1 MSSKNPN
8 DCARAKLNS
17 SWLLA
22 SMLLIVGPPF
32 SVGVNDHKFD
42 EDINNEI
49 ELNSRIR
56 PMEAAPRG
64 SPRGDFLSSI
74 VVCVCVELLV
84 WAGWGVICYPGS
96 VRESLLGAG
105 SERRITVAMLK
116 T

>member
-64 SPRGDFLSSI
+64 SPRGDFLSLSSI
-74 VVCVCVELLV
+74 VVCVELLV
-84 WAGWGVICYPGS
+84 WAGWGVIC
-96 VRESLLGAG
+96 
-105 SERRITVAMLK
+105 
-116 T
+116 

>member
-74 VVCVCVELLV
+74 VVCFEMLV

>member
-64 SPRGDFLSSI
+64 SPRGDFLSADGPAASAI
-74 VVCVCVELLV
+74 VFCFELLV
-84 WAGWGVICYPGS
+84 WAGWGVIC
-96 VRESLLGAG
+96 
-105 SERRITVAMLK
+105 
-116 T
+116 